1 MSSTTGQKVVWNGVE
16 YSATELPLFYKPH
29 TITALLLSLGL
40 LICAGWLQVS
50 PTDAEGA
57 EVSLTDVE
65 VPRVFAG
72 LAAASAAF
80 LVYSMLQFPDGIFV
94 RPHPGLWRAVLG
106 ASLLYLM
113 FLVFMFFL
121 PVSQARGLLTAFD
134 PSLGSPLVLPLYTED
149 CSLTWENVG
158 PKMDIFVVAH
168 FGGWFVKALMLRDPA
183 ICLTLSL
190 LWEFVELSLV
200 TMLPNFGECWWDQLI
215 MDFLVCNTG
224 GMILG
229 LMLAS
234 QLEMANYN
242 WVGFGAIASVKGKV
256 KRAALQF
263 TPRSWTVVQWEI
275 FSSFRRLGSVA
286 LIIAAITLVELNA
299 FVLKAVLWIPS
310 SNWLNLARLALW
322 VAMGAPALR
331 EYYQFIADP
340 TCKKLGTQAW
350 VACAC
355 MLVETAI
362 SIKFGAVYFADVDVL
377 VPTNVM
383 ALWAYAILAFLIF
396 YAYIYSSHDRSLDP
410 SQLRHVIR
418 PRPTI
423 SINKLD

>member
-1 MSSTTGQKVVWNGVE
+1 MG
-16 YSATELPLFYKPH
+16 
-29 TITALLLSLGL
+29 
-40 LICAGWLQVS
+40 
-50 PTDAEGA
+50 
-57 EVSLTDVE
+57 
-65 VPRVFAG
+65 
-72 LAAASAAF
+72 
-80 LVYSMLQFPDGIFV
+80 
-94 RPHPGLWRAVLG
+94 
-106 ASLLYLM
+106 
-113 FLVFMFFL
+113 
-121 PVSQARGLLTAFD
+121 
-134 PSLGSPLVLPLYTED
+134 GSPLVLPLYTED
-149 CSLTWENVG
+149 CSLTGENVG

-340 TCKKLGTQAW
+340 DCKKLGTQAW

-418 PRPTI
+418 PRRASST
-423 SINKLD
+423 SSTS